1 MLLWRTWGGCPTV
14 QEDHVVRKIS
24 RIMSLTIRLVI
35 NKLEL
40 LEGFE
45 LGLAIRSN
53 NVNNVASIAVGNVTR
68 RFSLRRREVARS
80 KMRTILTSTPC
91 HGTVGG

>member
-1 MLLWRTWGGCPTV
+1 MSLDRCCSWRTWGGCPTV

-40 LEGFE
+40 LELGFG

-53 NVNNVASIAVGNVTR
+53 NVNNVASIGA
-68 RFSLRRREVARS
+68 L
-80 KMRTILTSTPC
+80 
-91 HGTVGG
+91 